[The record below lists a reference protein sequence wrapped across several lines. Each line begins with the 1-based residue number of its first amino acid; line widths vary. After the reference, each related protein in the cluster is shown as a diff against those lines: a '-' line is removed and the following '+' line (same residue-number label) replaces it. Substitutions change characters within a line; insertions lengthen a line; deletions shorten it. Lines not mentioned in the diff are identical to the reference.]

1 MSVMMFIF
9 GVIGMTTFG
18 LVIVATIVQA
28 VNFFLMTATRVEIR
42 TRKRLKRVHTDHYAA
57 LLENALYGKVLTGGN
72 PSCNYYDG
80 CPHPRVEDL
89 TEETGKLPIPSGYP
103 HSPYDVVAPPGKS
116 MSAAVEYLERPVPF
130 AAGICDICNGHNHHW
145 SWCTSVEAIDE
156 RRAAKPRYTWI
167 SPEQRAVNL
176 AEQKEA
182 DKKRAKVHTPDGI
195 TDIGDHWNCWLCDHP
210 EEP

>member
-28 VNFFLMTATRVEIR
+28 V
-42 TRKRLKRVHTDHYAA
+42 
-57 LLENALYGKVLTGGN
+57 
-72 PSCNYYDG
+72 
-80 CPHPRVEDL
+80 
-89 TEETGKLPIPSGYP
+89 
-103 HSPYDVVAPPGKS
+103 
-116 MSAAVEYLERPVPF
+116 
-130 AAGICDICNGHNHHW
+130 
-145 SWCTSVEAIDE
+145 
-156 RRAAKPRYTWI
+156 
-167 SPEQRAVNL
+167 VNL

>member
-28 VNFFLMTATRVEIR
+28 VTLFMMTSTRVEIR
-42 TRKRLKRVHTDHYAA
+42 TRK
-57 LLENALYGKVLTGGN
+57 
-72 PSCNYYDG
+72 
-80 CPHPRVEDL
+80 
-89 TEETGKLPIPSGYP
+89 
-103 HSPYDVVAPPGKS
+103 
-116 MSAAVEYLERPVPF
+116 
-130 AAGICDICNGHNHHW
+130 
-145 SWCTSVEAIDE
+145 
-156 RRAAKPRYTWI
+156 
-167 SPEQRAVNL
+167 
-176 AEQKEA
+176 QKEA

>member
-28 VNFFLMTATRVEIR
+28 VTLFMMTSTRVE
-42 TRKRLKRVHTDHYAA
+42 V
-57 LLENALYGKVLTGGN
+57 
-72 PSCNYYDG
+72 
-80 CPHPRVEDL
+80 
-89 TEETGKLPIPSGYP
+89 
-103 HSPYDVVAPPGKS
+103 PPPEMIS
-116 MSAAVEYLERPVPF
+116 FTRPVDR
-130 AAGICDICNGHNHHW
+130 GVDICDTCKVRNPHW
-145 SWCTSVEAIDE
+145 SWCTSVEAVDE

>member
-28 VNFFLMTATRVEIR
+28 V
-42 TRKRLKRVHTDHYAA
+42 
-57 LLENALYGKVLTGGN
+57 
-72 PSCNYYDG
+72 
-80 CPHPRVEDL
+80 
-89 TEETGKLPIPSGYP
+89 
-103 HSPYDVVAPPGKS
+103 
-116 MSAAVEYLERPVPF
+116 
-130 AAGICDICNGHNHHW
+130 
-145 SWCTSVEAIDE
+145 
-156 RRAAKPRYTWI
+156 TWI